1 MVNQIL
7 IVMAFISIIVGTT
20 YYVTYR
26 FTESKHMVERTKQ
39 NSKINTLSKER
50 DDLNITIVES
60 EAKRDFESIEEAIEY
75 ESTLEKDYT
84 KRMIEDESITT
95 FNDNF

>member
-1 MVNQIL
+1 MVDKLLIFASVLVLLVGGVFYAQTIISMKNQEL
-7 IVMAFISIIVGTT
+7 KV
-20 YYVTYR
+20 
-26 FTESKHMVERTKQ
+26 KD
-39 NSKINTLSKER
+39 SKINTLSKER

-75 ESTLEKDYT
+75 ESLNEKQFT